1 MTGSSLLPAT
11 IHNGKIYFLFGKEC
25 RLEDSAKGFSDF
37 GGGIE
42 KGHGIYESALREG
55 AEELTGFLGDANQ
68 LRKHIKNHQGTYNIN
83 HKNEYHVHI
92 FFLPY
97 DPNLPQY
104 YNNNHHFLWK
114 NMDNKYLNK
123 TKLFEKIEIDWFSL
137 EDIQKR
143 RSEFRSFYQEIT
155 DHFFREKTQIQ
166 SFLQKA
172 AKKKSTFL
180 TKRRK
185 SRTGTGLYK
194 KRNRKSKKSH

>member
-11 IHNGKIYFLFGKEC
+11 IHKGKIYFLFGKEC
-25 RLEDSAKGFSDF
+25 EMEDSAKGFSDF

-42 KGHGIYESALREG
+42 KGDNIYESALREG
-55 AEELTGFLGDANQ
+55 AEELTGFLGDRQ
-68 LRKHIKNHQGTYNIN
+68 SLQKHIKNHQGTYYIN
-83 HKNEYHVHI
+83 HNNDYHVHI

-97 DPNLPQY
+97 DPNLPTY
-104 YNNNHHFLWK
+104 FNNNHHFLWK

-137 EDIQKR
+137 EDIKKR

-155 DHFFREKTQIQ
+155 DHFIREKSNIR

-172 AKKKSTFL
+172 AKKKKKHTI
-180 TKRRK
+180 KNK
-185 SRTGTGLYK
+185 SILSCKNRTRNK
-194 KRNRKSKKSH
+194 KI

>member
-11 IHNGKIYFLFGKEC
+11 IHKGKIYFLFGKEC
-25 RLEDSAKGFSDF
+25 EMEDSAKGFSDF

-42 KGHGIYESALREG
+42 KGDNIYESALREG
-55 AEELTGFLGDANQ
+55 GEELTGFLGDANY
-68 LRKHIKNHQGTYNIN
+68 LRKYIKTHKGTYDIN
-83 HKNEYHVHI
+83 HNHDYHVHI

-97 DPNLPQY
+97 DPNLPNY
-104 YNNNHHFLWK
+104 FNNNHHFLWK
-114 NMDNKYLNK
+114 NMDKKYLNK

-155 DHFFREKTQIQ
+155 DHFIREKTQIR

-180 TKRRK
+180 TK
-185 SRTGTGLYK
+185 
-194 KRNRKSKKSH
+194 KRNRPCKNRKSKKSNLKI